1 MCARVHVFI
10 FSLDTAHAGC
20 ADHLYLWLVLLM
32 LLWWTSETQRTADVR
47 TEHVF
52 QLLGIVLPVK
62 ECQKNKTLFVYRLSE
77 FAARVV
83 VISYLWYHHCLIPL
97 IYGYIR

>member
-62 ECQKNKTLFVYRLSE
+62 ECQKNKALFRI
-77 FAARVV
+77 FA
-83 VISYLWYHHCLIPL
+83 L
-97 IYGYIR
+97 